1 MLELRA
7 VRERVHGVRWTI
19 VLPVLVYLL
28 LSLTGTTYSSIGI
41 DQLREQPGEHPG
53 IMLGDAQNIRSD
65 EWATTSPSVLRVIA
79 TGSTDD
85 LNPLT
90 ADDEFLN
97 SQAAGPVTQLV
108 LLDRVILRLGQ
119 WLPDA
124 MLFAGALWVPM
135 LLLALAAPPW
145 FARVTGN
152 SRVGWFAVALL
163 VLCPVSA
170 WWSYGPVATLGPLF
184 AGCLA
189 LLKARDAAVGRR
201 WAPAVGWGLATA
213 ILLARTVYGYQPW
226 SVVLGSGVLG
236 ATIAFLVVPRRG
248 RTVTL
253 VTIGAAGAATLATLG
268 AVVLENRAT
277 LAVLTDTVY
286 PGQRRTAGT
295 PSLLQEMFATP
306 VLGGLHSGPPMV
318 GTNASEIAS
327 SYGVTLVWVAVLAAA
342 VWRPAPPRHRVAIA
356 VLGAATAAWFAWST
370 LALGTLGAS
379 LPLLNMV
386 PQQRAADVVGM
397 LGVITLCL
405 VLPLLPDLGNRRVA
419 VAAAVAS
426 GAVTAY
432 ACSLLRT
439 QNIPSISLTTIYLA
453 SLAVAVVV
461 FTITWRPRRAY
472 GYVLAVAGAALL
484 VWNANPLLVGLG
496 DLRGSTTA
504 EELLD
509 EAPAARES
517 GEVWASDA
525 FAVDSLLAATGVPS
539 LSGRQMAGPDV
550 DEWES
555 LAPDLDEALWNRGG
569 AFLWFQW
576 QDEDGLTIE
585 NPTPDSIVIRASPC
599 TVAERLPELGTV
611 VASRELDLPCLT
623 EESRFDWGGESRIVY
638 AVDGRA

>member
-1 MLELRA
+1 MRAERDILR
-7 VRERVHGVRWTI
+7 GVRWPI

-28 LSLTGTTYSSIGI
+28 LTLTGTSYSSIGI
-41 DQLREQPGEHPG
+41 DQLREQPGTEPG
-53 IMLGDAQNIRSD
+53 IMLGEAQAIRSD
-65 EWATTSPSVLRVIA
+65 EWATTSPSVLKVIA
-79 TGSTDD
+79 TSSTDD

-90 ADDEFLN
+90 ADDQFLN
-97 SQAAGPVTQLV
+97 SQAVGPVTYVV
-108 LLDRVILRLGQ
+108 LLDRLILRLGP

-145 FARVTGN
+145 FARITG
-152 SRVGWFAVALL
+152 STRVGWFAVALL

-189 LLKARDAAVGRR
+189 LIKASDAARARR
-201 WAPAVGWGLATA
+201 WWTAVGWGLGTA
-213 ILLARTVYGYQPW
+213 VFLARTVYGYQPW
-226 SVVLGSGVLG
+226 SVVLGSAVLA
-236 ATIAFLVVPRRG
+236 ATIAFLVVPRKGRG
-248 RTVTL
+248 LTL
-253 VTIGAAGAATLATLG
+253 AAIGAAGAATLVTLG
-268 AVVLENRAT
+268 AIVLENRAT
-277 LAVLTDTVY
+277 LAVLTETVY

-295 PSLLQEMFATP
+295 PSLLQEMFASP
-306 VLGGLHSGPPMV
+306 VLGGLDSTQPMV

-327 SYGVTLVWVAVLAAA
+327 SYGFALVWVAVLAGA

-356 VLGAATAAWFAWST
+356 VLGATTAGWFAWST
-370 LALGTLGAS
+370 LALGTLAAS
-379 LPLLNMV
+379 IPLLNMV

-397 LGVITLCL
+397 LGVIMLCL
-405 VLPLLPDLGNRRVA
+405 VLPLLPDLGHRRVA
-419 VAAAVAS
+419 AASAVAS

-432 ACSLLRT
+432 AGSLLRT
-439 QNIPSISLTTIYLA
+439 QNIPSLTLTTIYVA
-453 SLAVAVVV
+453 SIVVAAIV

-472 GYVLAVAGAALL
+472 GYALGVVGAALL
-484 VWNANPLLVGLG
+484 VWNANPVLVGLG

-504 EELLD
+504 DELLD
-509 EAPAARES
+509 EAPEARES

-539 LSGRQMAGPDV
+539 LSGRQMAGPEV
-550 DEWES
+550 DEWEA

-576 QDEDGLTIE
+576 QDEEGLAIE

-611 VASRELDLPCLT
+611 VSSRELALPCLT
-623 EESRFDWGGESRIVY
+623 EERRFDWGGQSRIVY
-638 AVDGRA
+638 AVDVPG